1 MTPTGPL
8 WRMTG
13 PSPARLGAA
22 DLIQL
27 PSLTRGEPWQDY
39 GPWPELLSRHG
50 RAALA
55 AAGYYLE
62 HRSGA
67 DLGAGYTAPVVGLDA
82 DGLPAA
88 VRAPIA
94 PPVDERTPEE
104 ILQRKKSSRTNAP
117 ACARIASGANWRSS
131 KPALGRSSKPGP
143 TRPSAPT
150 WSAAIGQAQ
159 SAGAAPLVA
168 AAAAA
173 VGLSDADIDALFGAA
188 MAMQAANT

>member
-104 ILQRKKSSRTNAP
+104 ILQDERAGMRADRLWCELALIQAGAWPLIEAWANAP
-117 ACARIASGANWRSS
+117 ERTDVERRYWASAIRWR
-131 KPALGRSSKPGP
+131 R
-143 TRPSAPT
+143 TD
-150 WSAAIGQAQ
+150 
-159 SAGAAPLVA
+159 PLVA